1 MMELN
6 QIIEQLKKMLS
17 PRRFNHSL
25 EVMKSSIRLAEKYGE
40 DVEKAALA
48 GLVHDCA
55 KDMERNAILPA
66 CEKYGIIVDEIAAS
80 RPELL
85 HGQVGAHMAKELFG
99 IDCPGIL
106 AAIADHTMG
115 RPGMDKLSSIVFIAD
130 YIEDTRDFDEVDI
143 IRAAAEE
150 SLEKAIVAGIDST
163 IRHILAK
170 GRMLHP
176 QTVATRNWA
185 LKQLDEMQTGQ
196 KAQEGRQ

>member
-6 QIIEQLKKMLS
+6 QIIEQLKKMLT

-25 EVMKSSIRLAEKYGE
+25 EVMKSSIRLAEKYGG

-55 KDMERNAILPA
+55 KNMDRDAILPA
-66 CEKYGIIVDEIAAS
+66 CEKYGIMVDEITAS
-80 RPELL
+80 KPDLL
-85 HGQVGAHMAKELFG
+85 HGQIGAHVAKELFG
-99 IDCPGIL
+99 IDCPEVL

-130 YIEDTRDFDEVDI
+130 YIEDTRDFDEVDL

-150 SLEKAIVAGIDST
+150 SLEKAILAGIDST

-170 GRMLHP
+170 GGMLHP

-185 LKQLDEMQTGQ
+185 LKQLSEM
-196 KAQEGRQ
+196 KRQEEQR

>member
-6 QIIEQLKKMLS
+6 EIIKKLEETLS

-55 KDMERNAILPA
+55 KNLDKDAILAA
-66 CEKYGIIVDEIAAS
+66 CKKYGIIVDEIS
-80 RPELL
+80 ERWPRLL
-85 HGQVGAHMAKELFG
+85 HGQIGAHVAEDLFG
-99 IDCPGIL
+99 IECPRIL

-115 RPGMDKLSSIVFIAD
+115 KPGMDRLSSIVFVAD
-130 YIEDTRDFDEVDI
+130 YIEESRDFDEIDI

-150 SLEKAIVAGIDST
+150 SLERAIVAGLDST
-163 IRHILAK
+163 IRHILKK

-176 QTVATRNWA
+176 QTIATRNWA
-185 LKQLDEMQTGQ
+185 LRQLNEMKQ
-196 KAQEGRQ
+196 QEGQ

>member
-6 QIIEQLKKMLS
+6 EIIKRLEKML
-17 PRRFNHSL
+17 PAGRFNHSL

-55 KDMERNAILPA
+55 KNLGKDDILNA
-66 CEKYGIIVDEIAAS
+66 CRKYGIIVDEITSSAPA
-80 RPELL
+80 LL
-85 HGQVGAHMAKELFG
+85 HGQVGAHVAQELFG
-99 IDCPGIL
+99 IDDPEIL
-106 AAIADHTMG
+106 DAIADHTMG
-115 RPGMDKLSSIVFIAD
+115 RPGMNKLSSIVFIAD

-163 IRHILAK
+163 IRHILIK

-176 QTVATRNWA
+176 QTIATRNWA
-185 LKQLDEMQTGQ
+185 LKQLSKLKTGD
-196 KAQEGRQ
+196 AQR

>member
-6 QIIEQLKKMLS
+6 EIIKKLEGMLS

-55 KDMERNAILPA
+55 KNLDKDAIMSA
-66 CEKYGIIVDEIAAS
+66 CKKYGIIVDEISAAW
-80 RPELL
+80 PQLL
-85 HGQVGAHMAKELFG
+85 HGQIGAYMAEELFG
-99 IDCPGIL
+99 IDCPRIL

-130 YIEDTRDFDEVDI
+130 YIEDSRDFEEVDI
-143 IRAAAEE
+143 IRKAAEE

-163 IRHILAK
+163 IRHILVK

-176 QTVATRNWA
+176 QTIATRNWA
-185 LKQLDEMQTGQ
+185 LKQLNEL
-196 KAQEGRQ
+196 